1 MQETFLNIP
10 EEIYLLS
17 INEKGQQHE
26 SFKSEN
32 FDLIISAAIL
42 MNLALLHRIDSDA
55 INIIPDKLEKV
66 GDNLL
71 DGVIGD
77 IYEYDDNRR
86 IDEWISHLSMHG
98 PFFREEILLSLVRN
112 GVLKIEDEKVLWFFS
127 KRKYPMVDDA
137 EQEEVQSRIR
147 NLIFSDDLPDERD
160 IVIVSLLK
168 SSNLLEVVFTPEE
181 IKENTERIDQIAK
194 MDFIGQAIG
203 KVLKSYNISGFDKL
217 FGVKTPEQMLEE
229 HAKVLK
235 TKYRVKNDDM
245 MPAWIRKGDPQYEKT
260 LDYVRTLGHA
270 DITFNPRTKEYAEIK
285 YNYARHVF
293 GSGI

>member
-1 MQETFLNIP
+1 MKGNFLNIP

-42 MNLALLHRIDSDA
+42 MDLALLHRIDSDTV
-55 INIIPDKLEKV
+55 NIIPDKLVHV

-71 DGVIGD
+71 DGVIDD

-98 PFFREEILLSLVRN
+98 PYYREEILLSLVRKS
-112 GVLKIEDEKVLWFFS
+112 VLKMEDEKVFWFFS
-127 KRKYPMVDDA
+127 KRKYPMIDDT
-137 EQEEVQSRIR
+137 ELEEVQSRIR
-147 NLIFSDDLPDERD
+147 HLIFSNDLPDERD

-168 SSNLLEVVFTPEE
+168 SSNLLGVVFTEEE
-181 IKENTERIDQIAK
+181 IKEEAERIDQIAK

-203 KVLKSYNISGFDKL
+203 KVLKSYDISGFDKL

-229 HAKVLK
+229 HAKELK

-245 MPAWIRKGDPQYEKT
+245 MPSWVRKGSAQYEKT
-260 LDYVRTLGHA
+260 LDFVRTVGHA
-270 DITFNPRTKEYAEIK
+270 DITFNPRTKEYAELK
-285 YNYARHVF
+285 FNYKMHVF
-293 GSGI
+293 GSGS